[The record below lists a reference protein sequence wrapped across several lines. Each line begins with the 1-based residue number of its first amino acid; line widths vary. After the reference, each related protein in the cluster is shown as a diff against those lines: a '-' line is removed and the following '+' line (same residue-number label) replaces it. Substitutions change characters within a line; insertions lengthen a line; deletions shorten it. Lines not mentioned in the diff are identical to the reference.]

1 MARGKRRRKRRR
13 EENKALEIHPT
24 FFFFFFILEHPNSQ
38 LVHYFKWGSQ
48 RPGRG
53 NKQHDYEGRIML
65 LKV

>member
-24 FFFFFFILEHPNSQ
+24 FFFFFILEHPNSQ